1 MNYSKRIF
9 DILLC
14 ILACFL
20 LIGPVLAVAITV
32 RLTSASQGLVIFW
45 SNRVGRDNK
54 IFLMAKF
61 RTMHFDT
68 PNVATNGNPPKSC
81 NSMALDLQ

>member
-14 ILACFL
+14 VVAYFL
-20 LIGPVLAVAITV
+20 LIGPVLVVAITV
-32 RLTSASQGLVIFW
+32 RLTSQGPLIFW
-45 SNRVGRDNK
+45 SRRVGRDNK
-54 IFLMAKF
+54 NFLMAKF